1 VTRPPISIGAARVR
15 VLAAA
20 LIFSIGG
27 AGIKACHLTSWQV
40 TSFRSG
46 IAALTL
52 LALLPEARRGWNWR
66 SVLVGVAYAATV
78 TLFVMAN
85 KLTTSANS
93 IFLQSTAPLYILLLS
108 PWLLREKTGA
118 RDVLVMVIVGLGMS
132 LLLVGTERHY
142 ATAPDPYHGNI
153 LAATAGLCWALTLMG
168 LRWMGRSEGGS
179 AVPAAVI
186 GNIMA
191 FFIGLP
197 FALPVAAA
205 RPVDWV
211 ILGGLGA
218 VQVGVAYVFLTEGMR
233 YVPALEASMLL
244 LLEPVLNPVWSW
256 LIHGEKP
263 RAWSLL
269 GGTIILAGTILKT
282 WFDSRSGEAKKT

>member
-1 VTRPPISIGAARVR
+1 
-15 VLAAA
+15 L
-20 LIFSIGG
+20 LFSIGG

-46 IAALTL
+46 IAAVTL
-52 LALLPEARRGWNWR
+52 LALLPEGRRGWTWR
-66 SVLVGVAYAATV
+66 SALVGVAYAATV
-78 TLFVMAN
+78 TLFVLAN

-108 PWLLREKTGA
+108 PWLLREKIGA
-118 RDVLVMVIVGLGMS
+118 RDLLVMAIVALGMS
-132 LLLVGTERHY
+132 LLFVGTERRY
-142 ATAPDPYHGNI
+142 LTAPDPVHGNVY
-153 LAATAGLCWALTLMG
+153 AAVAGLCWALTLMG
-168 LRWMGRSEGGS
+168 LRWLGRHHGS

-186 GNIMA
+186 GNFMA

-197 FALPVAAA
+197 LALPVASA
-205 RPVDWV
+205 RGLDWA
-211 ILGGLGA
+211 ILLGLGA

-233 YVPALEASMLL
+233 YVPALEASILL

-263 RAWSLL
+263 KAWSLI
-269 GGTIILAGTILKT
+269 GGAIILAGTIAKT
-282 WFDSRSGEAKKT
+282 WFDSRRGGAVREDLGAPALPHE

>member
-1 VTRPPISIGAARVR
+1 
-15 VLAAA
+15 
-20 LIFSIGG
+20 
-27 AGIKACHLTSWQV
+27 
-40 TSFRSG
+40 
-46 IAALTL
+46 
-52 LALLPEARRGWNWR
+52 
-66 SVLVGVAYAATV
+66 VLVGVAYAATV
-78 TLFVMAN
+78 TLFVLAN

-108 PWLLREKTGA
+108 PWLLREKTGG
-118 RDVLVMVIVGLGMS
+118 RDILVMAIVGLGMS

-142 ATAPDPYHGNI
+142 ATAPDPIHGNI
-153 LAATAGLCWALTLMG
+153 LAAFAGLCWALTLMG
-168 LRWMGRSEGGS
+168 LRWMGRRDGGS

-191 FFIGLP
+191 FVIGLP
-197 FALPVAAA
+197 LALPVAAA

-244 LLEPVLNPVWSW
+244 LLEPVLNPIWSW

-263 RAWSLL
+263 RAWSLV
-269 GGTIILAGTILKT
+269 GGAIILAGTILKT
-282 WFDSRSGEAKKT
+282 WFDSRRRI